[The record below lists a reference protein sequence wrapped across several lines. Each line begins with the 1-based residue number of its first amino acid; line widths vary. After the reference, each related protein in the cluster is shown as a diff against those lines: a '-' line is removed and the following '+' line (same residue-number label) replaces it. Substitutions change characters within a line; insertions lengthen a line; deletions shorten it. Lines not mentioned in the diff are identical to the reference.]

1 MYIHICTWGQ
11 GRGSTG
17 LSLLSLLLLGSK
29 MRTSKWK
36 KMKFDR
42 ERSVSQFK
50 IPRKEGE
57 EARAFIKTIK
67 EKVHALF

>member
-1 MYIHICTWGQ
+1 
-11 GRGSTG
+11 
-17 LSLLSLLLLGSK
+17 
-29 MRTSKWK
+29 
-36 KMKFDR
+36 MKFDR

-50 IPRKEGE
+50 IPCKEGE

>member
-1 MYIHICTWGQ
+1 
-11 GRGSTG
+11 
-17 LSLLSLLLLGSK
+17 
-29 MRTSKWK
+29 
-36 KMKFDR
+36 MKFDR